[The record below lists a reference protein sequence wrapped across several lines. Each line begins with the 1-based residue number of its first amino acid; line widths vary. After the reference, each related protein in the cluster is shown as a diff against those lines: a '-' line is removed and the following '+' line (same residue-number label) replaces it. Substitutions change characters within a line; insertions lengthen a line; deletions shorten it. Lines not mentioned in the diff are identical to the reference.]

1 MPIDPKTLAPAESGA
16 NIVGLPK
23 DNQII
28 SSVSY
33 DIFLEGENTGLSDAI
48 GFITNIN
55 NAHAR
60 TNTRQRHLSSADA
73 GRIVEITPGL
83 ENITLNVTGFNLYN
97 KSHTDRNDL
106 SARLTGE
113 AGLYT
118 LSQNDDY
125 FAILKTV
132 THPNPSTDIQNV
144 TTGILF
150 RRCLLASFN
159 DVVDI
164 NTITQAVSAV
174 VDVSWT
180 EAYSG
185 N

>member
-1 MPIDPKTLAPAESGA
+1 MPIDPKVIAPLESGD

-33 DIFLEGENTGLSDAI
+33 DIFLEGEGSGLSQAI

-73 GRIVEITPGL
+73 GRIIEITPGL

-97 KSHTDRNDL
+97 KSHTQRENL
-106 SARLTGE
+106 AARLTGE

-118 LSQNDDY
+118 LSQNREY

-132 THPNPSTDIQNV
+132 KHPNPSSDIQNR

-150 RRCLLASFN
+150 RRCLLSSFN

-174 VDVSWT
+174 CDCSFT
-180 EAYSG
+180 EKYDG
-185 N
+185 D